1 MAGLAMICKIYGGM
15 IVKGADG
22 KEVKWLYDYAQDRPR
37 LESEMLAEEKAA
49 KERRKQLKAKATID
63 KEKQLGLF

>member
-1 MAGLAMICKIYGGM
+1 MICKYYGGM

-49 KERRKQLKAKATID
+49 SERKKWLKIKAQIEKDKQL
-63 KEKQLGLF
+63 ELF